1 MHDLHILIRK
11 IKKAPSMY
19 LGRHS
24 ILCLQAFLSGYNV
37 AKFSENASLTP
48 QEEDFKQFPEW
59 IRQKFNIQTSQSWAS
74 IILFFSEDE
83 RKALDT
89 FFELF
94 EEFVNRDCTPPSG
107 TAHTKEY
114 QVLSALESKEGS
126 VV

>member
-1 MHDLHILIRK
+1 
-11 IKKAPSMY
+11 MY

-37 AKFSENASLTP
+37 ARYSSNTSSTQ

-59 IRQKFNIQTSQSWAS
+59 IRQRFNIQTSQSWAS

-83 RKALDT
+83 LKALDT

-94 EEFVNRDCTPPSG
+94 EEFVNRNRTEEFQ
-107 TAHTKEY
+107 H
-114 QVLSALESKEGS
+114 LSAPECKQGS

>member
-1 MHDLHILIRK
+1 MHDLYMLVRK

-19 LGRHS
+19 LGGNS

-37 AKFSENASLTP
+37 AKYELDARSTP
-48 QEEDFKQFPEW
+48 EEEDFKQFPEW

-94 EEFVNRDCTPPSG
+94 EEFVNRARSEESQ
-107 TAHTKEY
+107 H
-114 QVLSALESKEGS
+114 LSALECKEGS

>member
-1 MHDLHILIRK
+1 MHDLYMLIRK
-11 IKKAPSMY
+11 IKKAPAMY

-37 AKFSENASLTP
+37 AKYESDAKATL
-48 QEEDFKQFPEW
+48 EEDDFKQFPAW
-59 IRQKFNIQTSQSWAS
+59 IRQRFDIQTSQSWAS

-83 RKALDT
+83 QKALDT

-94 EEFVNRDCTPPSG
+94 EEFVNREGNSKPQPI
-107 TAHTKEY
+107 
-114 QVLSALESKEGS
+114 SAPERQASS